1 MIELIENLDSVHVC
15 LIVALIISLVY
26 CYNSR
31 KEKDDLQVRFNDQ
44 YLEKETI
51 KKEKI
56 ALDMEYRQLK
66 SEYAR
71 HMENQNTFLSS
82 RAESMPWLAGMMADY
97 LTYDLEVEAKKLD
110 WGHNVQREKKVASIR
125 EIRAEAKSRIE
136 LAKVAQYQ
144 LEYLKQIFPSIDEV
158 LEAEY
163 EELDVSKGIPEYDSV
178 RDYLSKEEWQAL
190 SNSERN
196 QLALDRYVKSHSK
209 SKWQIGRDYELAVT
223 YEYSKK
229 GYSVDTFGSYMG
241 LSDMGRDIIAKKENK
256 ILIIQCKYW
265 SKEKTIHEKHI
276 YQLYGTVV
284 SYCIEQ
290 RLSLGDV
297 HGIFVTNIELSPVAK
312 TAATMLDIKVA
323 EHHPMAAY
331 PRIKCNIGR
340 DPDGNIAK
348 IYHLP
353 MDEQYDS
360 TKIDHPGECYA
371 FTVAEAEEK
380 GFRRAYKHFR

>member
-136 LAKVAQYQ
+136 PGQGCTVSAR
-144 LEYLKQIFPSIDEV
+144 IF
-158 LEAEY
+158 EA
-163 EELDVSKGIPEYDSV
+163 DFSF
-178 RDYLSKEEWQAL
+178 
-190 SNSERN
+190 
-196 QLALDRYVKSHSK
+196 H
-209 SKWQIGRDYELAVT
+209 
-223 YEYSKK
+223 
-229 GYSVDTFGSYMG
+229 
-241 LSDMGRDIIAKKENK
+241 
-256 ILIIQCKYW
+256 
-265 SKEKTIHEKHI
+265 
-276 YQLYGTVV
+276 
-284 SYCIEQ
+284 
-290 RLSLGDV
+290 
-297 HGIFVTNIELSPVAK
+297 
-312 TAATMLDIKVA
+312 
-323 EHHPMAAY
+323 
-331 PRIKCNIGR
+331 
-340 DPDGNIAK
+340 
-348 IYHLP
+348 
-353 MDEQYDS
+353 
-360 TKIDHPGECYA
+360 
-371 FTVAEAEEK
+371 
-380 GFRRAYKHFR
+380 